1 LIVGFIDDSSE
12 ASLENSFMT
21 QRKLAALYC
30 RTSTDKQTTANQ
42 ILRLQEVAKFK
53 GWRVVGTFR
62 DVASGS
68 KGRRDRPGLDAM
80 LKAAR
85 RHSFDVLMVWSLDR
99 LGRSTIDLLKTS
111 EALKHAGRD
120 LYLDREQIDTS
131 TDHGQAY
138 FTILAAL
145 AELERKQII
154 ARVNAGLARA
164 RKAGKVLGRRPVES
178 DPDGAAKV
186 KRARKLLA
194 RGTGINRVA
203 QAVKLSN
210 GTVARI
216 KAEM

>member
-1 LIVGFIDDSSE
+1 
-12 ASLENSFMT
+12 MT
-21 QRKLAALYC
+21 QRKRAAIYC

-42 ILRLQEVAKFK
+42 VLRLQEVAKFK
-53 GWRVVGTFR
+53 GWAVVDTFR

-68 KGRRDRPGLDAM
+68 KGRRDRPALDAM
-80 LKAAR
+80 LKAAQ
-85 RHSFDVLMVWSLDR
+85 RHSFDVLAVWSLDR

-111 EALKHAGRD
+111 EALKQAGRD
-120 LYLDREQIDTS
+120 LYLDREQIDTG

-164 RKAGKVLGRRPVES
+164 RKAGTVLGRRPVE
-178 DPDGAAKV
+178 DAPDGAAKV

-194 RGTGINRVA
+194 KGVGINKVA
-203 QAVKLSN
+203 KAVGLAN
-210 GTVARI
+210 GTVNRLRV
-216 KAEM
+216 

>member
-1 LIVGFIDDSSE
+1 MSKPK
-12 ASLENSFMT
+12 
-21 QRKLAALYC
+21 RAALYV
-30 RTSTDKQTTANQ
+30 RVSTDKQTVANQ
-42 ILRLQEVAKFK
+42 TEKLAAVAKLR
-53 GWRVVGTFR
+53 GWEI
-62 DVASGS
+62 VATYQDAGISGAKS
-68 KGRRDRPGLDAM
+68 RKDRHGLDDM
-80 LKAAR
+80 LKAAK

-120 LYLDREQIDTS
+120 LYLDREQIDTG

-164 RKAGKVLGRRPVES
+164 RRAGKVLGRRPVEN
-178 DPDGAAKV
+178 DPDGAAKA

-194 RGTGINRVA
+194 SGNGINKVA
-203 QAVKLSN
+203 RAVGLSN

-216 KAEM
+216 KAEMASA

>member
-1 LIVGFIDDSSE
+1 
-12 ASLENSFMT
+12 MK
-21 QRKLAALYC
+21 RAAMYV
-30 RTSTDKQTTANQ
+30 RVSTDKQTVADQTEKLKA
-42 ILRLQEVAKFK
+42 VAKLRD
-53 GWRVVGTFR
+53 WELVATFS
-62 DVASGS
+62 DAGISGAKS
-68 KGRRDRPGLDAM
+68 RRDRPGLDAM

-111 EALKHAGRD
+111 EALRQAGRD

-164 RKAGKVLGRRPVES
+164 RKAGKVLGRRPVEN
-178 DPDGAAKV
+178 DPDGARKTN
-186 KRARKLLA
+186 RARKLLA
-194 RGTGINRVA
+194 AGTGINKVA
-203 QAVKLSN
+203 KAVGLSN
-210 GTVARI
+210 GTVARV
-216 KAEM
+216 KAEMTA